1 MTNIKGYDTIRITNK
16 RRCTKWQTN
25 RKTIGKMSNT
35 RATWNINPVTKV
47 KKDKTKYSRKN
58 KHKGIDNYN

>member
-1 MTNIKGYDTIRITNK
+1 MTKD
-16 RRCTKWQTN
+16 

-58 KHKGIDNYN
+58 KHKGVDREY

>member
-1 MTNIKGYDTIRITNK
+1 MIGFIYSKNNGGINL
-16 RRCTKWQTN
+16 TN

-58 KHKGIDNYN
+58 KHKGLDNYN

>member
-1 MTNIKGYDTIRITNK
+1 MTNIKGYAIIIKIKERLSL
-16 RRCTKWQTN
+16 TN

-58 KHKGIDNYN
+58 KHKGVDKEY

>member
-1 MTNIKGYDTIRITNK
+1 MAN
-16 RRCTKWQTN
+16 Q

-58 KHKGIDNYN
+58 KHKGLDNYN

>member
-1 MTNIKGYDTIRITNK
+1 MANK
-16 RRCTKWQTN
+16 

-47 KKDKTKYSRKN
+47 KKDKTKYSRKIN
-58 KHKGIDNYN
+58 IKVLTIIIN

>member
-1 MTNIKGYDTIRITNK
+1 MAN
-16 RRCTKWQTN
+16 Q

>member
-1 MTNIKGYDTIRITNK
+1 MLLYKYKGDVSMTNK
-16 RRCTKWQTN
+16 

-58 KHKGIDNYN
+58 KHKGLDNYN